1 MRVLFRVD
9 ASPVIGS
16 GHLMRCLTLAREL
29 HEQGAHLSFACRGLE
44 GAPLSLVPAEYE
56 LLGLPARYAGELA
69 ADTAEAWIDNRADA
83 EALHALLGERRFDWC
98 VVDHYALDA
107 EWHGLARRHARR
119 VMVLDDLANRPLDCD
134 LLLDQGLHVAPESR
148 YAGRL
153 AGVATR
159 LFGPTYA
166 LLRDEF
172 LLARE
177 QAAPR
182 TGNLERVLVFF
193 TGGDDQG
200 ETLKALH
207 ALAGWRPSLQVD
219 VVIGQ
224 GHADRHVLDVLC
236 AAHGWRLHCQI
247 DYMAR
252 LMAEADL
259 AIGAAGS
266 SSWERCA
273 LGLPALVVVLAENQR
288 ELARGLDEL
297 GLAIDLGEHAR
308 VTPTDYRRALDG
320 LDAERLRGLSHR
332 AWDQVDG
339 FGAVRVCRALLDAS
353 VGS

>member
-1 MRVLFRVD
+1 M
-9 ASPVIGS
+9 
-16 GHLMRCLTLAREL
+16 
-29 HEQGAHLSFACRGLE
+29 
-44 GAPLSLVPAEYE
+44 PAEYE

-69 ADTAEAWIDNRADA
+69 ADTAETRIDNRADA
-83 EALHALLGERRFDWC
+83 EALHALLGERHFDWC

-134 LLLDQGLHVAPESR
+134 LLLDQGLHVAPDAR
-148 YAGRL
+148 YAGCL
-153 AGVATR
+153 AGMATR

-182 TGNLERVLVFF
+182 TGGLERVLVFF

-200 ETLKALH
+200 ETLKALQ
-207 ALAGWRPSLQVD
+207 ALAGWRPSPQVD

-224 GHADRHVLDVLC
+224 GHADRQVLDTLC
-236 AAHGWRLHCQI
+236 AAYGWRLHCQI

-266 SSWERCA
+266 SSWERCV
-273 LGLPALVVVLAENQR
+273 LGLPALVVLLAENQR

-320 LDAERLRGLSHR
+320 LNAERLRGLSQR